1 MLSRQNSFTNTNKY
15 NIFLDSKNIS
25 PNKKLEIMSH
35 PKQNP
40 RRFYLRIFF
49 LRLLFFSLF
58 IVFIASHNAQR
69 LPVKT
74 YSVADGLL
82 RDSTVKIKQDSH
94 GFLWFCTNDGVSRF
108 DGYGFTN
115 FTVADGL
122 PERHAADFLETRD
135 GTIWIAT
142 RNGLARLDKNAE
154 PTKAIFTPVIPKI
167 PQANIVNVLFE
178 AKNGGVYAGTENG
191 LYKIKENDEF
201 EPVNLEAFPSNAGSL
216 AVTSIIEDGRGAL
229 WIGTKNGLLKL
240 LPDGKSEYFAKADGL
255 PDTNITTLHEDKN
268 NRIWIGLRP
277 NFASG
282 LCLLVENPQKN
293 RNIVERF
300 YTTNDGLPSVWITDL
315 LTTANGKFWVATTSG
330 LCLWEEGKNSVCK
343 TYTSANDIC
352 DMESW
357 TITEDKDENLW
368 IGTRC
373 GVKKIARYG
382 FTTYDEPNGTKNST
396 VNSIFENASGGLF
409 VSYNDGNIRTVS
421 RFNGDDFENV
431 RPNFPA
437 DIKYFGWG
445 NRHTVRQDKSGDW
458 WFPTASGLYKFS
470 KPTDF
475 KDLSETVPQKL
486 SPNIEKTQIFRLFE
500 DSQGNFWISGIKTV
514 DDKTIYEFW
523 LWNRKTNDWRNLTEP
538 LNVSENRMIVSFA
551 EDKSGS
557 IWFGSDSENDQTT
570 LIRYKNGNFKVFTQN
585 GDEALTGHMMNLFAD
600 SKNRLWIANPIMGLL
615 RLDDVNS
622 EHLNFKRYT
631 PAEGLSTIGILTV
644 TEDDYGRIYVGT
656 ARGLDRLNAETGQI
670 EHFTTADGLPSSFVE
685 TSLRDRQ
692 NNLWFGTEKGIAR
705 FVPEPQRTRIAP
717 NIFIMGLQ
725 ISGVSR
731 PVSILGET
739 AIQDIELN
747 SSQRQISVDFLGLG
761 ANLGEKLKYEYR
773 FENDEWTTTDE
784 RTINFANLASGEYK
798 FEVLAVTAD
807 RIYSQNPATVS
818 FRIAAPLWQRWW
830 FLSLTALVVAALIYL
845 IYKYRLKRLLELE
858 RVRTR
863 IATDLHD
870 DIGANLTRIS
880 LLSEVAKQKAEN
892 GNGELLSSIADIARE
907 SVSSMNDIVWAISP
921 EHDSLLDLTRRMR
934 RHAEEVF
941 SQPDMDLEFSA
952 PLDSNIQLD
961 VGTRRD
967 VLLIFKEAVSNAAK
981 HSGCTK
987 VEINFSLEHS
997 ILRLQIKDNGKGFS
1011 PDSEFDGQGLR
1022 SMTRRAESLGGKL
1035 KINSDDGTII
1045 EFEMNLKKEISV

>member
-1 MLSRQNSFTNTNKY
+1 MSNTKSNC
-15 NIFLDSKNIS
+15 
-25 PNKKLEIMSH
+25 
-35 PKQNP
+35 

-49 LRLLFFSLF
+49 VLLLFSAFF
-58 IVFIASHNAQR
+58 FVFNSKPKAQR

-122 PERHAADFLETRD
+122 PERHASDFLETRS

-142 RNGLARLDKNAE
+142 RKGLAKLDKKAE
-154 PTKAIFTPVIPKI
+154 QRKTIFTPVISDT

-178 AKNGGVYAGTENG
+178 DENGIVYAGTENG
-191 LYKIKENDEF
+191 LYKIKENDEL
-201 EPVNLEAFPSNAGSL
+201 ESVNLESFPSNAGSL
-216 AVTSIIEDGRGAL
+216 AVTSIIEDRRGAM

-240 LPDGKSEYFAKADGL
+240 LPDGKNEYFAKADGL

-268 NRIWIGLRP
+268 GRIWIGLRP
-277 NFASG
+277 NVSSG
-282 LCLLVENPQKN
+282 LCLLIENPQKN
-293 RNIVERF
+293 QNIVERF
-300 YTTNDGLPSVWITDL
+300 YTSKDGLPSIWITDL

-330 LCLWEEGKNSVCK
+330 LCEWEEGKNSVCK

-352 DMESW
+352 DMEIW

-368 IGTRC
+368 LGTRC

-396 VNSIFENASGGLF
+396 VNSIFENVSGELF
-409 VSYNDGNIRTVS
+409 VSYNDGTIRTVS
-421 RFNGDDFENV
+421 RFNGDNFENV

-445 NRHTVRQDKSGDW
+445 NRHTVWQDENEDW

-470 KPTDF
+470 KPNDF
-475 KDLSETVPQKL
+475 KDLSKTIPEKI
-486 SPNIEKTQIFRLFE
+486 SPNLENTQIFRLFE
-500 DSQGNFWISGIKTV
+500 DSQGNFWISDIKTV
-514 DDKTIYEFW
+514 GGETIYEFW
-523 LWNRKTNDWRNLTEP
+523 LWERKTNNWRNLTEE
-538 LNVSENRMIVSFA
+538 LNVGANRIIVSFA
-551 EDKSGS
+551 EDKSGNVW
-557 IWFGSDSENDQTT
+557 IGSDSENDRTA
-570 LIRYKNGNFKVFTQN
+570 LIRYRDGDFKIFTQT
-585 GDEALTGHMMNLFAD
+585 GDETLTGQMMNLFVD
-600 SKNRLWIANPIMGLL
+600 SKNRLWIANPVMGLL
-615 RLDDVNS
+615 RLDDVKT
-622 EHLNFKRYT
+622 EQLNFKRYT
-631 PAEGLSTIGILTV
+631 PYDGLSTIGILTV
-644 TEDDYGRIYVGT
+644 TEDAYGRIYVGT
-656 ARGLDRLNAETGQI
+656 ARGLNRLNPETGQI
-670 EHFTTADGLPSSFVE
+670 ELFTTADGLPSSFVE

-692 NNLWFGTEKGIAR
+692 NNLWFGTENGIAR
-705 FVPEPQRTRIAP
+705 FVPEPQKPRLTP

-725 ISGVSR
+725 ISGVAQPIS
-731 PVSILGET
+731 VLGET
-739 AIQDIELN
+739 AIQNIELG

-798 FEVLAVTAD
+798 FEVRAVTAD
-807 RIYSQNPATVS
+807 RLYSQNPASVS
-818 FRIAAPLWQRWW
+818 FRVAAPIWQRWW
-830 FLSLTALVVAALIYL
+830 FLSLAAIVIAGLIYL

-921 EHDSLLDLTRRMR
+921 EHDSLLDLARRMR

-941 SQPDMDLEFSA
+941 ALRDIDLEFNA
-952 PLDSNIQLD
+952 PSESKIHLD

-967 VLLIFKEAVSNAAK
+967 VLLIFKEAVNNAAK
-981 HSGCTK
+981 HSECTK
-987 VEINFSLEHS
+987 VEIDFSLENS
-997 ILRLQIKDNGKGFS
+997 NLRLRIKDNGKGFS
-1011 PDSEFDGQGLR
+1011 ADPESDGQGLR
-1022 SMTRRAESLGGKL
+1022 SMSRRAESLGGKL
-1035 KINSDDGTII
+1035 NINSENGTNI
-1045 EFEMNLKKEISV
+1045 ELEMNLRKEISV